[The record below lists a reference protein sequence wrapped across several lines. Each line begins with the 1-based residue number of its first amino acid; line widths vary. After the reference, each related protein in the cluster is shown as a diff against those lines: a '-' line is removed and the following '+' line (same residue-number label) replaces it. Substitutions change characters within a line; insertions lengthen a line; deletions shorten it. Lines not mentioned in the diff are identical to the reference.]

1 LVEHTLSFSLC
12 FERLGLVN
20 LVGAVMDIALNFDN
34 KQFDIGV
41 GQDDLEH
48 DAGLRTAVMISLLT
62 DARAR
67 DDDEIP
73 DGSNDKRGHWG
84 DAYED
89 DSMGSRLWLLE
100 RAKETQNT
108 LDRGKEYATEALRWF
123 IEDGIASKVN
133 VETYWL
139 RSGVMAIV
147 IVITMLDDS
156 KFEELF
162 QYELEAA

>member
-1 LVEHTLSFSLC
+1 
-12 FERLGLVN
+12 
-20 LVGAVMDIALNFDN
+20 MDIALNFDG

-48 DAGLRTAVMISLLT
+48 DLGLRTAVMISLLT

-73 DGSNDKRGHWG
+73 DGSNDKRGHWA
-84 DAYED
+84 DSYEE
-89 DSMGSRLWLLE
+89 DSIGSRLWLLE

-123 IEDGIASKVN
+123 IKDGIAKTIN
-133 VETYWL
+133 VETYWH
-139 RSGVMAIV
+139 RKGVMAIA
-147 IVITMLDDS
+147 IVMTLPDDTTY
-156 KFEELF
+156 EDLID
-162 QYELEAA
+162 YELQRAA

>member
-1 LVEHTLSFSLC
+1 
-12 FERLGLVN
+12 
-20 LVGAVMDIALNFDN
+20 MDIALNFDN
-34 KQFDIGV
+34 KQFDTGV
-41 GQDDLEH
+41 GQDDL
-48 DAGLRTAVMISLLT
+48 DADIGLRTAVMISLFT

-89 DSMGSRLWLLE
+89 DSTGSRLWLLE
-100 RAKETQNT
+100 RAKETQKT

-123 IEDGIASKVN
+123 IENGIASKVN

-147 IVITMLDDS
+147 IVMAMLDGS
-156 KFEELF
+156 AFEELF
-162 QYELEAA
+162 EYELKAA